1 MVTAKHADGGMGVI
15 RGQVSGVSDVEM
27 LCVRRGRRV
36 MPGAALQNSWI
47 AVFGVAFLGNLPASF
62 STHRLPEAD
71 PQRPHTHTHTS

>member
-1 MVTAKHADGGMGVI
+1 MLTEEWGVI
-15 RGQVSGVSDVEM
+15 WGHVSGVNDIDM
-27 LCVRRGRRV
+27 LSVRRRRGA

-71 PQRPHTHTHTS
+71 MQRVHTHTHTN